1 MLMNDATVPRPP
13 ISSAAWWRATTIA
26 CLVVMA
32 LASATGVSM
41 FEQFTAQVNQLQN
54 KLKNVAQIKFI
65 AVLLDDK
72 QAPALLVTLDPLDDA
87 MQIQRLNSV
96 TEGREDSMQLW
107 ALPAEGKPVS
117 LGVLGSSGKTLRLP
131 AHEKTLLDIP
141 QLAISVENKGGVE
154 QGSSPRLPYLFK
166 GAVVQKAL

>member
-13 ISSAAWWRATTIA
+13 ISSTAWWRATTIA
-26 CLVVMA
+26 CLVVMV

-41 FEQFTAQVNQLQN
+41 FEQFKAQVSQLQN
-54 KLKNVAQIKFI
+54 KLKDVAQIKFI

-107 ALPAEGKPVS
+107 ALPADGKPVS
-117 LGVLGSSGKTLRLP
+117 LGVLSSTGKTLRLP
-131 AHEKTLLDIP
+131 AHEKTLLDVP

-154 QGSSPRLPYLFK
+154 QGSGPRLPYLFK
-166 GAVVQKAL
+166 GAVVQKAI

>member
-107 ALPAEGKPVS
+107 ALPADGKPVS

-131 AHEKTLLDIP
+131 AHEKTLLDVP

-154 QGSSPRLPYLFK
+154 QGSGPRLPYLFK